1 MKRKVLAL
9 GLAITMFCAM
19 GITAFADGNATV
31 SFTDDKKLEYS
42 NVGTAEGGGV
52 SLGSFNNVAP
62 GETITQTITV
72 RNDNERTA
80 DFYIS
85 AEAVKALESGAAKG
99 AGYDITL
106 KAGDTTLYDSTLG
119 GYSGTSA
126 ADASTTGITGMN
138 ATLGKD
144 ENGDG
149 IADYILFATLP
160 KGKST
165 NVVLTIKLDGE
176 AMDNTAGGVDY
187 SSTMGQIAFD
197 FQVGYEDP
205 TGQTVIV
212 REVGEDG
219 QVTYVRKVVEIFE
232 NAVPLGAVATGDG
245 AMIGLAAVVLLIG
258 ASLIIMGRKKKVEE

>member
-31 SFTDDKKLEYS
+31 SFTGDKKLEYS
-42 NVGTAEGGGV
+42 NVGTAEGGSV

-106 KAGDTTLYDSTLG
+106 KAGETTLYDSTLG

-126 ADASTTGITGMN
+126 DDASTTGIGGMN
-138 ATLGKD
+138 ESLK
-144 ENGDG
+144 
-149 IADYILFATLP
+149 DYILFATL
-160 KGKST
+160 KNGET
-165 NVVLTIKLDGE
+165 ANVVLTIKLDGE

-187 SSTMGQIAFD
+187 SSTAGQLAFD

-219 QVTYVRKVVEIFE
+219 QVTYVRKVVEIIE

-245 AMIGLAAVVLLIG
+245 AMLGLAAVVLLIG
-258 ASLIIMGRKKKVEE
+258 ASLVVLGRKKKVEE

>member
-19 GITAFADGNATV
+19 GITSFADGNATV

-42 NVGTAEGGGV
+42 NVGTAEGGKV
-52 SLGSFNNVAP
+52 SLGSFDNVAP

-72 RNDNERTA
+72 QNDNERTA

-85 AEAVKALESGAAKG
+85 AEAVKALESGKAKG

-106 KAGDTTLYDSTLG
+106 KAGEITLYDSTLG
-119 GYSGTSA
+119 GYSSTSTE
-126 ADASTTGITGMN
+126 DASTTGITGMN
-138 ATLGKD
+138 TTLGKD

-187 SSTMGQIAFD
+187 TSTVGQLAFD

-219 QVTYVRKVVEIFE
+219 QVTYVRKVVEIIE

-245 AMIGLAAVVLLIG
+245 AMLGLAAVVLLVG
-258 ASLIIMGRKKKVEE
+258 ASLVILGRKKKVEE